1 MYKKRLLV
9 PCAAIYKGKCEGEK
23 NISDVFLPVVFCSFP
38 EINTL
43 IVVSFFVFPL
53 TFLIRQFVLPVGLTF
68 AVNKAGSQREAI
80 IKGKS

>member
-23 NISDVFLPVVFCSFP
+23 NISDVFYQWYFAPFLKQ
-38 EINTL
+38 TL
-43 IVVSFFVFPL
+43 IVVQCFVFPL